1 MQQTIV
7 QQIFENWR
15 KMNQNDFNEYLLNN
29 EKTLLR
35 EEKELILDAYNSCL
49 SRNQHTGEFVVNTED
64 YESAERYWSL
74 IYENPKIELN
84 NLKQSTLF

>member
-1 MQQTIV
+1 MQQTTV
-7 QQIFENWR
+7 QLIFENWR
-15 KMNQNDFNEYLLNN
+15 NMSQNDFNEFMLNQ

-49 SRNQHTGEFVVNTED
+49 SRDKYTGEFVVNTED

-74 IYENPKIELN
+74 IYENSKIEIN